1 MMKRIGLLTLGQSPR
16 TDILPDMMMILG
28 QEFEVLEAGALDD
41 YTSRDVEGLP
51 IREGEEILVTRMRD
65 GREVKVTKSFIVPLI
80 QKRISELEKEVE
92 IILLLC
98 TGRFPEFKSKA
109 LIVTPSEIVKG
120 AVNAAIRRG
129 RLGVV
134 YPAKEQTAHAYREW
148 GREGL
153 EVHADAASPYGSEG
167 EIAALAERLAEKNL
181 DLILLNCMGFGY
193 KAKLL
198 IRERTGRPVIQANT
212 LVARVLKEIAS

>member
-1 MMKRIGLLTLGQSPR
+1 MKRIGLVTLGQSPR

-41 YTSRDVEGLP
+41 YTSQDVEGLP
-51 IREGEEILVTRMRD
+51 IREEDEILVTRMRD

-80 QKRISELEKEVE
+80 QKRISELEEDVE

-109 LIVTPSEIVKG
+109 LIVTPSEIVRG

-134 YPAKEQTAHAYREW
+134 YPAKEQTAHAHREW

-153 EVHADAASPYGSEG
+153 EVYADAASPYGSED
-167 EIAALAERLAEKNL
+167 EISALAERLAGKNL
-181 DLILLNCMGFGY
+181 DLIVLNCMGFGY
-193 KAKLL
+193 RAKLL
-198 IRERTGRPVIQANT
+198 IRERTGRPVIQANA

>member
-1 MMKRIGLLTLGQSPR
+1 MMKKIGLLTLGQSPR
-16 TDILPDMMMILG
+16 ADILPDIMMILG
-28 QEFEVLEAGALDD
+28 QEFEILEAGALDG
-41 YTSRDVEGLP
+41 YTYEEVERLP

-80 QKRISELEKEVE
+80 QRRISELEREVG

-109 LIVTPSEIVKG
+109 LIVTPSEIVRG

-129 RLGVV
+129 KLGIV
-134 YPAKEQTAHAYREW
+134 YPAKEQIVHAQREW

-153 EVHADAASPYGSEG
+153 EVYADAASPYGPEE
-167 EIAALAERLAEKNL
+167 EIVALADRLAEKNL

-193 KAKLL
+193 RTKLL
-198 IRERTGRPVIQANT
+198 IKERTKRPVIQANT